1 MGKTTKG
8 ASKIN
13 EIKQHE
19 SVSYERLME
28 EVNSLIEEYKLSDEA
43 VEALESIKWWAM
55 EEIVPTVDE

>member
-1 MGKTTKG
+1 M
-8 ASKIN
+8 N

-55 EEIVPTVDE
+55 EEIVPTVDT